1 MILIDAI
8 DSATIQAAV
17 SAAADAGISFLPFP
31 YKFLAPIISSL
42 LTMITAAII
51 RHVESGQMRDK
62 HNAEKSE
69 IIKAY
74 LTKDTEQLNKKLSEY
89 GKQPSN

>member
-1 MILIDAI
+1 MILIEAI
-8 DSATIQAAV
+8 DSAAIQSAV
-17 SAAADAGISFLPFP
+17 SAAADAGTSFLPFP

-51 RHVESGQMRDK
+51 RHVEKGEIKAK

-69 IIKAY
+69 LIKAH
-74 LTKDTEQLNKKLSEY
+74 LLKDTETLNKKLSEY
-89 GKQPSN
+89 GKPNN

>member
-8 DSATIQAAV
+8 DSAAIQAAV
-17 SAAADAGISFLPFP
+17 SAAADAGTSFLPFP

-42 LTMITAAII
+42 LTLITAAII
-51 RHVESGQMRDK
+51 RHVERGQMRDK

-74 LTKDTEQLNKKLSEY
+74 LSKDAEQLNKKLSDYE
-89 GKQPSN
+89 KQRNN